1 MSRSSQLIYALS
13 FVIAASGFFLPF
25 WPLCIVG
32 ILIAA
37 LSGRWVF
44 AILTGLLIDLAW
56 GAPQGVLALVYVP
69 FTLVGVAAALLR
81 HFFAGYFLDRSPSDT
96 L

>member
-1 MSRSSQLIYALS
+1 MSRTNQLIYALS
-13 FVIAASGFFLPF
+13 FVIAAGGFFLPF

-37 LSGRWVF
+37 LSGRWIF

-56 GAPQGVLALVYVP
+56 GAPQGVWALVYAP
-69 FTLVGVAAALLR
+69 FTLVAVVAALARHAL
-81 HFFAGYFLDRSPSDT
+81 AGYFLDRSPSDT

>member
-1 MSRSSQLIYALS
+1 MSRSTQLVYALS
-13 FVIAASGFFLPF
+13 FVVAACGLFVPM
-25 WPLCIVG
+25 WPLCVIG

-56 GAPQGVLALVYVP
+56 GAPQGMFAVVYVP
-69 FTLVGVAAALLR
+69 FALVGVAGSLAWY
-81 HFFAGYFLDRSPSDT
+81 FFAGYFLDRSPSDT